1 METESIDHIIN
12 PLWIM
17 IPVIIILI
25 IVAGTIGYFIGK
37 SKKNDRLSE
46 VLENIF
52 TNIEN
57 YVIVISIVVLVVS
70 LLYSGSTGNVAFLS
84 AVLNIFATII
94 FSWLLTKKSTKAEF
108 KEKEEELA
116 LKSYRHINY
125 IESAANSASKAIDQ
139 YAECNEESSN
149 IKVILSSTKEQIK
162 YIQGGINT
170 CKMDWYDLLSEKE
183 KQNHNSDNQSYDN
196 SSSEFGIL
204 RVSIS
209 EPMNQEDA

>member
-1 METESIDHIIN
+1 MSDFVWVMVPI
-12 PLWIM
+12 
-17 IPVIIILI
+17 VIILI
-25 IVAGTIGYFIGK
+25 IFAGTIGYYIGK
-37 SKKNDRLSE
+37 SKKNNRLSE
-46 VLENIF
+46 VLESIF

-57 YVIVISIVVLVVS
+57 YVIIISIIILVVS
-70 LLYSGSTGNVAFLS
+70 LLYSGSTANVEFLS

-139 YAECNEESSN
+139 YVENNDENSS

-183 KQNHNSDNQSYDN
+183 KRNHNSDNQSN
-196 SSSEFGIL
+196 VNESFEFGTL
-204 RVSIS
+204 RVNIS
-209 EPMNQEDA
+209 DPVNQEDA